1 MGFFNGHAV
10 TMAVKHDMGTI
21 QGDLTMGVCFS
32 RISMLLA
39 AVVQLLLWGTVNS
52 FSHKIFDFCRQLPET
67 EIAFF
72 NKKNK
77 KIYVKT
83 NQL

>member
-39 AVVQLLLWGTVNS
+39 AVVQLLLSGTVNS
-52 FSHKIFDFCRQLPET
+52 FSHRIFDFFRQLPEMK
-67 EIAFF
+67 IAFF
-72 NKKNK
+72 NKK
-77 KIYVKT
+77 KIKDFM
-83 NQL
+83 